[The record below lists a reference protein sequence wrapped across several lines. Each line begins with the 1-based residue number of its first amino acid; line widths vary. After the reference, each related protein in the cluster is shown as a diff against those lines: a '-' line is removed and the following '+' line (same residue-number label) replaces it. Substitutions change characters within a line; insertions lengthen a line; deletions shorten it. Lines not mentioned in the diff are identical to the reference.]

1 VNQQRF
7 YDSYFLI
14 DAGHPRAVF
23 MRPTDPK
30 ELPAWDAWLRRGLA
44 AIAISLAVALFWNVG
59 GTIRPLEA
67 TVQMERLAAKMEQT
81 KVIHPDAVR
90 AILRFVDQNGY
101 DCDHVVCNTQLRAR
115 NRAVRSNLQK
125 LIAERTPASDVAG
138 ISKQDP
144 LSIDAA
150 RLVRGEAQVR

>member
-1 VNQQRF
+1 VSQQRF

-23 MRPTDPK
+23 RPPTDPE
-30 ELPAWDAWLRRGLA
+30 ELPAWNAWLRRGLA
-44 AIAISLAVALFWNVG
+44 AIAVSAAVALFWNVS
-59 GTIRPLEA
+59 GTVRPLEA
-67 TVQMERLAAKMEQT
+67 TVQMERLAAKVEQT
-81 KVIHPDAVR
+81 KIVHPDAAR
-90 AILRFVDQNGY
+90 AIMRFVDQNGY

-115 NRAVRSNLQK
+115 NRAVRNNLQK
-125 LIAERTPASDVAG
+125 LVAERTPASDLAG